1 MVSAAGAG
9 VVALALV
16 FAPQERLIWQPPRF
30 GRPDRAPPP
39 DARRLEYAAAD
50 GQPLFAWLV
59 EPTDGPAA
67 GTVLAFHGNAELA
80 AWSVPWARE
89 VAQRLGWRVVLPEYR
104 GYAGLG
110 GTISHA
116 HSRLDAA
123 AALTAARTA
132 IGGDVAGAPVVL
144 YGHSLG
150 SAVAAELAESMADD
164 GRPPA
169 ALVLESPF
177 TSVRAMARIG
187 ASPAMERIWQR
198 VARVHFDTQAR
209 VAALDA
215 PVWVAHG
222 LVDLVIPAR
231 MGIAVHGAARRPGEL
246 LLLGR
251 AGHNDVVE
259 SGGERYWQWLTR
271 ALGAAAHTTR
281 PASPPLA

>member
-1 MVSAAGAG
+1 
-9 VVALALV
+9 
-16 FAPQERLIWQPPRF
+16 
-30 GRPDRAPPP
+30 
-39 DARRLEYAAAD
+39 
-50 GQPLFAWLV
+50 
-59 EPTDGPAA
+59 
-67 GTVLAFHGNAELA
+67 
-80 AWSVPWARE
+80 VPWARAL
-89 VAQRLGWRVVLPEYR
+89 AQRLGWRVVLPEYR

-123 AALTAARTA
+123 AALTAAR
-132 IGGDVAGAPVVL
+132 GASADDASGRVVL

-150 SAVAAELAESMADD
+150 SAVAAELAESMAS
-164 GRPPA
+164 GERPPA

-187 ASPAMERIWQR
+187 GSATMERVWQR

-222 LVDLVIPAR
+222 LLDLVIPAR
-231 MGIAVHGAARRPGEL
+231 MGLAVHGAARRPGEL

-259 SGGERYWQWLTR
+259 SGGERYWRWLTR
-271 ALGAAAHTTR
+271 ALGAAAHTAP
-281 PASPPLA
+281 PAAPATA